1 MELGDGELQLTTRN
15 DQEVA
20 RVSAER
26 EYVRRVSQQ
35 EQRIEATFRW
45 SPRADRGSLA

>member
-1 MELGDGELQLTTRN
+1 MRD

-35 EQRIEATFRW
+35 EQRIEAAWRW
-45 SPRADRGSLA
+45 LRRADCESLA